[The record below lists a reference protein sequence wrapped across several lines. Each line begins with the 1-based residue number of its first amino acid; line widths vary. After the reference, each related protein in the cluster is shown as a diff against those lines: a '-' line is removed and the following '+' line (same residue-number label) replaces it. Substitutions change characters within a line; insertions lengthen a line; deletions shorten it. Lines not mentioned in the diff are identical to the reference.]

1 MSLER
6 RDIRII
12 QSRSSSNAAKADYQP
27 VPASE
32 PLTSRVIVGEL
43 RREHI
48 PAICSIERRSYS
60 NPWSDPFI
68 ASEFEKD
75 ISFRPALFLNGELV
89 GYSFNYVVADELH
102 ILNLAIHPRWRKM
115 GLGAQL
121 LEAILRGAAERGCS
135 FGTLEVRVGNLVARR
150 IYERFGFRPVS
161 IRRGYYSDNGEDA
174 LVLERSIGVNFQLPT
189 VA

>member
-12 QSRSSSNAAKADYQP
+12 QPRSAGGAQP
-27 VPASE
+27 ERAPARE
-32 PLTSRVIVGEL
+32 VAPLTSKVSSGFLERV
-43 RREHI
+43 HI
-48 PAICSIERRSYS
+48 PAICSIEKRSYS

-75 ISFRPALFLNGELV
+75 ISYRPALFLNGEVV

-102 ILNLAIHPRWRKM
+102 ILNLAIHPRWRRM

-121 LEAILRGAAERGCS
+121 LANILDGAAARGCS
-135 FGTLEVRVGNLVARR
+135 FGTLEVRVGNLAARKL
-150 IYERFGFRPVS
+150 YERFGFRPVS

-174 LVLERSIGVNFQLPT
+174 LVLERALGVNHPL
-189 VA
+189 VSNL